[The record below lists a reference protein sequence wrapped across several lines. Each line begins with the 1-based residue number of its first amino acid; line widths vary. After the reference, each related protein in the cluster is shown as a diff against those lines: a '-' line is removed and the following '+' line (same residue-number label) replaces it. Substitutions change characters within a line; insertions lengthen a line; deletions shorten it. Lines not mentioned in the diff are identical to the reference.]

1 MHSCKKLCFPTVPV
15 NLVAREFSTQ
25 PTRGVLCA
33 VLGVDF
39 ETYRQAWESNQELEG
54 IQNTLRKG

>member
-1 MHSCKKLCFPTVPV
+1 MRSCKKLCFPTVPV

-39 ETYRQAWESNQELEG
+39 ETYSHGRAIRNFEG
-54 IQNTLRKG
+54 M